1 MMMKIIG
8 LLNYNH
14 INLEQ
19 ANDKKIGLF
28 DHKHINFDHVNNDV

>member
-8 LLNYNH
+8 LFNYNH

-19 ANDKKIGLF
+19 ANGKKIGSF
-28 DHKHINFDHVNNDV
+28 DHKHINFDHVNTDV